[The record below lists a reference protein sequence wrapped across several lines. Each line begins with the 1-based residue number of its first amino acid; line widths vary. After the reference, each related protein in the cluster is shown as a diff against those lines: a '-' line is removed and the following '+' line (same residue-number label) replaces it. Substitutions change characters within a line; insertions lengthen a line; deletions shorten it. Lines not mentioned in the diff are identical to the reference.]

1 MGKIIG
7 YARVSTKSQAKEG
20 NSLEQQKE
28 EILNKYNT
36 AEVFSESYT
45 GTKTDRPIFNKI
57 INELQEGD
65 TLVATFDI
73 EKEPTTDIE
82 VCNQVV
88 KYLSEAF
95 PHNKVMGMFNGVE
108 LSVIREE

>member
-1 MGKIIG
+1 MPNIDRVVKMSYFKKISDSQSNHIRSVYNIG
-7 YARVSTKSQAKEG
+7 D
-20 NSLEQQKE
+20 
-28 EILNKYNT
+28 
-36 AEVFSESYT
+36 AESV
-45 GTKTDRPIFNKI
+45 
-57 INELQEGD
+57 
-65 TLVATFDI
+65 TFDI

-95 PHNKVMGMFNGVE
+95 PHNKVMGMYNGVE

>member
-1 MGKIIG
+1 MRKIVQDP
-7 YARVSTKSQAKEG
+7 YE
-20 NSLEQQKE
+20 
-28 EILNKYNT
+28 
-36 AEVFSESYT
+36 SEKVESDLML
-45 GTKTDRPIFNKI
+45 K
-57 INELQEGD
+57 EGD

-73 EKEPTTDIE
+73 EKEPTKDIE
-82 VCNQVV
+82 VCNQIV

>member
-1 MGKIIG
+1 MQFYKIFVII
-7 YARVSTKSQAKEG
+7 YIEKKWKNPSYYKSRKEWKKIVQDPYESEKVES
-20 NSLEQQKE
+20 NL
-28 EILNKYNT
+28 ILK
-36 AEVFSESYT
+36 
-45 GTKTDRPIFNKI
+45 
-57 INELQEGD
+57 EGD

-88 KYLSEAF
+88 KYLSEVF

>member
-1 MGKIIG
+1 MRKIVQDP
-7 YARVSTKSQAKEG
+7 YESEKVES
-20 NSLEQQKE
+20 NL
-28 EILNKYNT
+28 ILK
-36 AEVFSESYT
+36 
-45 GTKTDRPIFNKI
+45 
-57 INELQEGD
+57 EGD

-73 EKEPTTDIE
+73 EKKPTTDIE

-108 LSVIREE
+108 LSAIREE

>member
-1 MGKIIG
+1 MRKIVQDP
-7 YARVSTKSQAKEG
+7 YESEKVES
-20 NSLEQQKE
+20 NL
-28 EILNKYNT
+28 ILK
-36 AEVFSESYT
+36 
-45 GTKTDRPIFNKI
+45 
-57 INELQEGD
+57 EGD

-88 KYLSEAF
+88 KYLSKAF